1 MKEGLQKD
9 FVKNKNS
16 FIIISAEV
24 AMADTYFFS
33 VRDHIINRKILYYT
47 QKRQR
52 NIQTIP

>member
-1 MKEGLQKD
+1 MKEGLRKD

-47 QKRQR
+47 QKRQ
-52 NIQTIP
+52 